1 MLLDDLMI
9 KKTKVLQGLL
19 IYLLMILVWLSN
31 IGFAQE
37 MMAPIISSPVSRSV
51 HAIDYIVAIVNEEV
65 ITRNELDEVIRT
77 TVKQLQK
84 QGVQLPPHDII
95 EKQLLERTIMNR
107 AQLQRAKEVGITVS
121 DTELDQTI
129 RKIAK
134 ENNLS
139 LEEFNYA
146 LQQDGMTLS
155 EFREEIQNELL
166 ISRLKDREV
175 SNRVNVT
182 EGEIDN
188 FLRTQET
195 SAIGNDEYRVAH
207 ILVQTLEQMDSAQIE
222 ARRQRAD
229 SALKRLQEGA
239 DFAQVSAELSDAP
252 NALQGGE
259 VDWRPINQMGPTFA
273 EILIK
278 MQPGELT
285 PVIRSPIG
293 FHILKLIGRRPQET
307 PVVVVNQTHARHILI
322 KINELTSEDDAH
334 RMIAQ
339 IRERITKG
347 ADFAET
353 AKGMSEDA
361 SANNGGDLGWL
372 SPGDTVPEF
381 ERAMDGLMPGQMSQ
395 PIQTQFGWHLIQVIE
410 RRTQDVSK
418 DRHRHSARQA
428 IRNRKADMV
437 MQEWLQQLRDQTY
450 VEYRTDDS

>member
-1 MLLDDLMI
+1 MLLGDLM
-9 KKTKVLQGLL
+9 KKLFFVLIGLS
-19 IYLLMILVWLSN
+19 ISAVFASFFMSPNAV
-31 IGFAQE
+31 AQE
-37 MMAPIISSPVSRSV
+37 EPVLTSLPAKRSV
-51 HAIDYIVAIVNEEV
+51 QLIDHIVAIVNEEV
-65 ITRNELDEVIRT
+65 ITRNELDEVIRA

-84 QGVQLPPHDII
+84 QGVQLPPPDII

-107 AQLQRAKEVGITVS
+107 AQLQRAKEVGIAVT

-139 LEEFNYA
+139 MDEFYYA
-146 LQQDGMTLS
+146 LQQDGMTLP

-166 ISRLKDREV
+166 ISRLKEREV
-175 SNRVNVT
+175 SNRVTVT

-207 ILVQTLEQMDSAQIE
+207 ILVQILEQMDSAQIE
-222 ARRQRAD
+222 ARRQKAEN
-229 SALKRLQEGA
+229 ALKRLQEGV
-239 DFAQVSAELSDAP
+239 DFAQISAELSDAP
-252 NALQGGE
+252 NALLGGE
-259 VDWRPINQMGPTFA
+259 VDWRPITQMGPMFSD
-273 EILIK
+273 ILTR
-278 MQPGELT
+278 MQPGDLT

-293 FHILKLIGRRPQET
+293 FHILKLLGRRPQET

-322 KINELTSEDDAH
+322 KINELTSEDDAY
-334 RMIAQ
+334 RVISQ

-361 SANNGGDLGWL
+361 SANNGGDLSWL

-381 ERAMDGLMPGQMSQ
+381 ERAMDALMPGQMSQ
-395 PIQTQFGWHLIQVIE
+395 PIQTQFGWHLIQVME

-428 IRNRKADMV
+428 IRNRKADMI

-450 VEYRTDDS
+450 VEYRTEDS

>member
-1 MLLDDLMI
+1 MLLDDLM
-9 KKTKVLQGLL
+9 KKKVMVLQGLFL
-19 IYLLMILVWLSN
+19 YLLMILLWLSSS
-31 IGFAQE
+31 GFAQE
-37 MMAPIISSPVSRSV
+37 MLAPITTPVTRSA
-51 HAIDYIVAIVNEEV
+51 HSIDYIVAIVNEEV

-139 LEEFNYA
+139 IEEFNYA

-259 VDWRPINQMGPTFA
+259 IDWRPINQMGPTFA
-273 EILIK
+273 ELLIK

-307 PVVVVNQTHARHILI
+307 PIVMVNQTHARHILI

-334 RMIAQ
+334 RMVSQ
-339 IRERITKG
+339 IRERTTKG

-381 ERAMDGLMPGQMSQ
+381 ERAMDALMPGQMSQ

-418 DRHRHSARQA
+418 DRHRNSARQA